1 MDEKARGRPDGR
13 DGEADGPARRYD
25 PPAVAWEEPI
35 EVRAALTLA
44 CTKTDFI
51 CSIDSAAS

>member
-1 MDEKARGRPDGR
+1 MRSDEA
-13 DGEADGPARRYD
+13 ERRYE

-51 CSIDSAAS
+51 CSIDSSAS

>member
-1 MDEKARGRPDGR
+1 MDEQPQSRPTGR
-13 DGEADGPARRYD
+13 DGEVSGPARPYE

-44 CTKTDFI
+44 CTKTDFV